1 MYLRSAEPNW
11 AAEPI
16 PNSPRVAASNLLRS
30 ASAGMLELKVI
41 TAAASAV
48 ETSLLHFFDSE
59 FQNNLSFQAKF
70 SKL

>member
-30 ASAGMLELKVI
+30 ARADMLELKVI
-41 TAAASAV
+41 MAAAIAV
-48 ETSLLHFFDSE
+48 ETSFLHFFDSDE
-59 FQNNLSFQAKF
+59 CLE
-70 SKL
+70 